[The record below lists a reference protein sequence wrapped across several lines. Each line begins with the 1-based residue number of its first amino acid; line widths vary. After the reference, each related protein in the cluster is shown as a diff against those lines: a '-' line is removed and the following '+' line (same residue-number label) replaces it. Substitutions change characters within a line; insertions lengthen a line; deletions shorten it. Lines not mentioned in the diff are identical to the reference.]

1 MVEINIDTIE
11 IHSYTYKCSL
21 NNTSFYYIRT
31 GMMRSFLLNVYNLG
45 NEVGFGGSK
54 HVHVDKVVE
63 DIPVR

>member
-1 MVEINIDTIE
+1 MHKGVTL
-11 IHSYTYKCSL
+11 SSGSTV
-21 NNTSFYYIRT
+21 RT